1 MAWLKMFK
9 VKTRNK
15 NAQSSAEPIQS
26 KEDRAQENRCKP
38 SENSAKLRISDD
50 RKKEVKLETSRQHDL
65 SDRSSRKVRSSC
77 LKRKYGTFLSVYMH
91 LWFSIFEVPYSLEY
105 DASLR

>member
-77 LKRKYGTFLSVYMH
+77 LKRKYSFLKRLHAVVV
-91 LWFSIFEVPYSLEY
+91 FDI
-105 DASLR
+105 